1 MPICCGCLWGHTKE
15 KKAAKELEYRM
26 QSPGENLQA
35 ELQMWMNFE
44 AQPWTSHNIHQSLN

>member
-1 MPICCGCLWGHTKE
+1 MPICCGCLWGHTEE

-35 ELQMWMNFE
+35 ELQMLMNFK